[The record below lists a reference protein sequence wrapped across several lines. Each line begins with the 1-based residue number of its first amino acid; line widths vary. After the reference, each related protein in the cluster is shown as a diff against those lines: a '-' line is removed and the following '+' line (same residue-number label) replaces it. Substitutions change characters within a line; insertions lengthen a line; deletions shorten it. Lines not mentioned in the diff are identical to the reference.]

1 MSAARAERGD
11 APLVVVSNRGP
22 ALDGRGPGAGGL
34 VPSLVR
40 ALVDRE
46 ALWVACAPP
55 GGSSPPAVVPLPSCG
70 GSSDVSPGSAGGVA
84 AEARVAE
91 GIALR
96 SLQLAAEIARPAY
109 DVVANGVL
117 WFLLHG
123 MFDRPRRPVFDRR
136 FFEAWDAFRAYNEAF
151 ADAVVEAAPEGAVVV
166 VNDYHL
172 PLVGRYLAERRDD
185 LATVHFSHTPFCV
198 PEELAVLPDAAVAEL
213 LEGMAAFGACGF
225 HTRRWADAFGRCAAA
240 QGVAAPPLFAAP
252 LGPDVAW
259 LRSVA
264 ASPEARASLA
274 ALDER
279 VGERKVVVRSE
290 RIELSKNILRGLRAF
305 DALLESER
313 GWRGRVVLLA
323 LAYPSRE
330 SLPDYLAYRAEVENY
345 AALVNERW
353 GGPDYE
359 PVVLEVADD
368 FAASVA
374 ALVRYDVLFVNPI
387 RDGLNLVAKEG
398 PVLNERRGALVL
410 SREAGSYEELREAA
424 FGIQPYDVVGT
435 AGALR
440 EALELKEP
448 ERSTRAARLASLA
461 ASWSPRRWLDT
472 VVAAARRPGCRDA

>member
-1 MSAARAERGD
+1 VTGSEAGRRD

-22 ALDGRGPGAGGL
+22 SPDGTGPGAGGL

-40 ALVDRE
+40 ALAGRE
-46 ALWVACAPP
+46 AVWVACAPAEASA
-55 GGSSPPAVVPLPSCG
+55 GGAQDATRVV
-70 GSSDVSPGSAGGVA
+70 DGGVA
-84 AEARVAE
+84 AARTAE
-91 GIALR
+91 GIELR
-96 SLQLAAEIARPAY
+96 RLRLAPEVGRPAY

-123 MFDRPRRPVFDRR
+123 LFDRPRRPVFDRR

-151 ADAVVEAAPEGAVVV
+151 ADAVAEHAAEGAVVV

-172 PLVGRYLAERRDD
+172 PLVARFLARRRDD
-185 LATVHFSHTPFCV
+185 LATVHFSHTPFCA
-198 PEELAVLPDAAVAEL
+198 PEELAVLPDPTAAEL

-225 HTRRWADAFGRCAAA
+225 HTPRWADAFGRCAAA
-240 QGVAAPPLFAAP
+240 LGVAAPPLFAAP

-259 LRSVA
+259 LRQVA
-264 ASPEARASLA
+264 VSPEARAARA

-279 VGERKVVVRSE
+279 VGERTVVVRSE

-313 GWRGRVVLLA
+313 GWRGRVVLHA

-330 SLPDYLAYRAEVENY
+330 TLPDYLAYRAEVEHL

-353 GGPDYE
+353 GSPGYE

-374 ALVRYDVLFVNPI
+374 ALVRYDVLFVNPL

-410 SREAGSYEELREAA
+410 SREAGAYEELREAA
-424 FGIQPYDVVGT
+424 FGVHPFDVVGT
-435 AGALR
+435 AAALR
-440 EALELKEP
+440 AALECP
-448 ERSTRAARLASLA
+448 ESERAARADRLASLA
-461 ASWSPRRWLDT
+461 ATWSPSRWLDA
-472 VVAAARRPGCRDA
+472 VVAAARLPERGRRAGG